1 MQRIPATRLFAGFIA
16 SLGWLALGLQLW
28 LTVSLVLAQGRGLG
42 MGLVIYFGFF
52 TVLTN
57 LLAAAVLSAISAG
70 PGCPGHTLARHPVTL
85 TTTAAA
91 ISIVGLVY
99 FFSLRHLWQPEGAQF
114 VADAAL
120 HYVAP
125 VLVVLFWL
133 AVMPV
138 RPLAWRHLPWLM
150 VYPLVYL
157 VYVFARGEWV
167 GLYPYDFVNVLTIG
181 YRAAMLNT
189 LGLLAAYAAM
199 VGLLLGLKALTGQP
213 TAARFF

>member
-1 MQRIPATRLFAGFIA
+1 MHLTPATRWFAGVIA
-16 SLGWLALGLQLW
+16 SLGWSALALQLW

-57 LLAAAVLSAISAG
+57 LLAATVLTAISAG
-70 PGCPGHTLARHPVTL
+70 PRCPGHTLARHPVTL

-99 FFSLRHLWQPEGAQF
+99 FFILRHLWQPQGAQF

-120 HYVAP
+120 HYAVP
-125 VLVVLFWL
+125 VLAVLFWL
-133 AVMPV
+133 AVMPA
-138 RPLAWRHLPWLM
+138 RPLVWRQLPWLM
-150 VYPLVYL
+150 VYPLAYL
-157 VYVFARGEWV
+157 VYVFVRGEWV
-167 GLYPYDFVNVLTIG
+167 GLYPYDFVNVLLIG

-189 LGLLAAYAAM
+189 VGLLAAYAAM
-199 VGLLLGLKALTGQP
+199 VGVLLGLKALAGKYTV
-213 TAARFF
+213 ARLS